1 MALKKKSCAW
11 PKLPRKK
18 KIKTKYNV
26 FLRKKHFLVLEG
38 YNPRIH
44 SLYLC
49 PQLYGSDGDHNLVP
63 LEGEEIG
70 RLLGQSVQDG
80 VVEKEPWYE
89 PLDKVPGKP
98 IRRTNFD
105 TLVVDRRV
113 DRKSPER
120 VS

>member
-1 MALKKKSCAW
+1 MFSCG
-11 PKLPRKK
+11 
-18 KIKTKYNV
+18 KT
-26 FLRKKHFLVLEG
+26 FSRLRG
-38 YNPRIH
+38 IYPRIH

-49 PQLYGSDGDHNLVP
+49 PQLYGSDGDNNLVP

-105 TLVVDRRV
+105 TLLVDRSV
-113 DRKSPER
+113 DRKSP
-120 VS
+120 